1 MSVSLAVLSFRH
13 HPRDNKR
20 EFLHGRGCLDDR
32 AHFWLEAT
40 LLSPNGDPMSSSRP
54 DNRPTLDSF
63 IGRGHLI
70 VALVA
75 VAMASISLGL
85 LGVLAL
91 RAYADHN
98 LHLIARSINYT
109 VEAAV
114 AFDDKVAATEALAL
128 IASMEEVADAQVY
141 GENGR
146 LLARWQRPETGLLSA
161 LEMQIAQVFLEKPI
175 TLPILH
181 QGQEIGSILLTGH
194 GGGLLR
200 FLLGGLAGI
209 VLCTALSVWI
219 ALSLA
224 RRQLRGIIGPL
235 RGLASVAHAARSE
248 RAFDRRVPPA
258 GIAELNNLGSDF
270 NALLDEME
278 AWQTNLQN
286 ENETL
291 AHQAS
296 HDSLTGLP
304 NRAFFEGRL
313 IRALRSANK
322 LDERVAVLFLDS
334 DRFKG
339 INDNFGHAAGDAVLV
354 AIATR
359 IRAQLREDDLV
370 ARLGGDEF
378 AVLLTPLHE
387 NEDAER
393 IAEKIIASMDIPIQL
408 PGSASVLSSLS
419 IGIAIYPDHG
429 TTPGALLD
437 AADAAMCQAKC
448 LSRGGQYTAGA
459 EHPVAHVQTRL

>member
-1 MSVSLAVLSFRH
+1 M
-13 HPRDNKR
+13 KR
-20 EFLHGRGCLDDR
+20 LRQHS
-32 AHFWLEAT
+32 H
-40 LLSPNGDPMSSSRP
+40 
-54 DNRPTLDSF
+54 PTLHSV
-63 IGRGHLI
+63 IGRGHWI
-70 VALVA
+70 VALVV
-75 VAMASISLGL
+75 VALASISLTL
-85 LGVLAL
+85 LGGLAL
-91 RAYADHN
+91 RVYADHN

-114 AFDDKVAATEALAL
+114 VFDDKVAATEALAL
-128 IASMEEVADAQVY
+128 IASMEEVADAQVF

-146 LLARWQRPETGLLSA
+146 LLARWQRPATGLLSE
-161 LEMQIAQVFLEKPI
+161 LETQIAQTFLEKPI

-194 GGGLLR
+194 GGSLLR
-200 FLLGGLAGI
+200 FLLSGLAGI
-209 VLCTALSVWI
+209 VLCTALSALV

-224 RRQLRGIIGPL
+224 RRQLRGIVGPL
-235 RGLASVAHAARSE
+235 RSLASVAHAARSE
-248 RAFDRRVPPA
+248 RAFDQRVPPT
-258 GIAELNNLGSDF
+258 GITELNNLGNDF
-270 NALLDEME
+270 NALLHELE
-278 AWQTNLQN
+278 AWQTHLQS

-296 HDSLTGLP
+296 HDRLTGLP

-313 IRALRSANK
+313 IRALCNAIK
-322 LDERVAVLFLDS
+322 LDERVAVLLLDI
-334 DRFKG
+334 DRFNG
-339 INDNFGHAAGDAVLV
+339 INDNFGHATGDAVLI

-408 PGSASVLSSLS
+408 PGNTSVLTSLS
-419 IGIAIYPDHG
+419 IGIALYPDQG
-429 TTPGALLD
+429 ATPGALLD
-437 AADAAMCQAKC
+437 AADAAMHQAKC
-448 LSRGGQYTAGA
+448 LSLGGQHTAGS
-459 EHPVAHVQTRL
+459 EHPVAHAQTRR